1 MIAALRFSEDQRFD
15 EHKRGTI
22 RTQSR
27 NSTGFNIVKQSFVFF
42 LNINTLQECCILL
55 FFTF

>member
-1 MIAALRFSEDQRFD
+1 MIAALRFSENQRFD

-27 NSTGFNIVKQSFVFF
+27 TTNIIFYYVSNS
-42 LNINTLQECCILL
+42 L
-55 FFTF
+55 

>member
-1 MIAALRFSEDQRFD
+1 MIAALRFSENQRFD

-27 NSTGFNIVKQSFVFF
+27 TTNVIFNYFVNH
-42 LNINTLQECCILL
+42 L
-55 FFTF
+55 

>member
-1 MIAALRFSEDQRFD
+1 MIAALRFSENQRFD

-27 NSTGFNIVKQSFVFF
+27 GRIWANR
-42 LNINTLQECCILL
+42 
-55 FFTF
+55 

>member
-1 MIAALRFSEDQRFD
+1 MIAALRFSENLRFD

-27 NSTGFNIVKQSFVFF
+27 A
-42 LNINTLQECCILL
+42 ILEPI
-55 FFTF
+55 FTRP